1 MAKLCYAQWLL
12 SLRFFFY
19 NMDNCYQLVPPSEN
33 AQACREFDSPAF
45 EAWLER
51 LSGQG
56 LCQLLVSLLLK
67 LERLAQVPVEGPQAL
82 AILQQLAIVLRD
94 VADDLPKGRLPLP
107 DSAAPLSLEQ
117 RLCCVMFRN
126 LKLTLERLD
135 RSARGML
142 VNPDAERAWLVAEMF
157 DWLGRQIELGVLRG
171 KTWPAHTWQELHD
184 LYFYVNNRMAAA
196 RPRIAQAADADSG
209 DDPQTAYKRLLILG
223 LYAEH
228 GGDTLL
234 GPDQAERLADWARA
248 SILDDPG
255 LYFGY
260 LGTYL
265 VEVSRDTPP
274 RLVTGALGSA
284 TRAWVLRLPADLLSI
299 IEANRKRF
307 RPGAD

>member
-1 MAKLCYAQWLL
+1 MQRVL
-12 SLRFFFY
+12 SFRFFFFS
-19 NMDNCYQLVPPSEN
+19 MDNCYQLAPPSED

-45 EAWLER
+45 DAWLER

-67 LERLAQVPVEGPQAL
+67 LERLAQVPVEGPRAL

-94 VADDLPKGRLPLP
+94 VADDLPKGRLPPP
-107 DSAAPLSLEQ
+107 DAAAPLSLEQ
-117 RLCCVMFRN
+117 RLCCIMFRN
-126 LKLTLERLD
+126 LKLTLERRD
-135 RSARGML
+135 RSARG
-142 VNPDAERAWLVAEMF
+142 VPVDPDAERAWLVAEMF
-157 DWLGRQIELGVLRG
+157 DWLGRQIELGVVRG
-171 KTWPAHTWQELHD
+171 RTWPPHTWQELHD
-184 LYFYVNNRMAAA
+184 LFFYASNRMAAA
-196 RPRIAQAADADSG
+196 RPRMAQAADALSG

-223 LYAEH
+223 LYAEQ

-248 SILDDPG
+248 STLEDPG

>member
-1 MAKLCYAQWLL
+1 
-12 SLRFFFY
+12 
-19 NMDNCYQLVPPSEN
+19 MDNCYQLASPSES
-33 AQACREFDSPAF
+33 AHADREFDSPAF
-45 EAWLER
+45 DAWLER

-67 LERLAQVPVEGPQAL
+67 LERLAQVPIAGPRAL
-82 AILQQLAIVLRD
+82 AILQQLASVLRD
-94 VADDLPKGRLPLP
+94 VADDLPRGRLPP
-107 DSAAPLSLEQ
+107 DAAAPLSLEQ
-117 RLCCVMFRN
+117 RLCCVMYRN

-135 RSARGML
+135 RSARGVL
-142 VNPDAERAWLVAEMF
+142 VNPDAERAWLVGQMF

-184 LYFYVNNRMAAA
+184 LFFYVSNRMAAA
-196 RPRIAQAADADSG
+196 RPRMAQAAGAHSG

-234 GPDQAERLADWARA
+234 GPEQAQRLADWARA
-248 SILDDPG
+248 STLEDPG

-274 RLVTGALGSA
+274 RRLAGALGSA
-284 TRAWVLRLPADLLSI
+284 NRAWVLRLPADLLAI
-299 IEANRKRF
+299 IEANGKRF
-307 RPGAD
+307 RPSAD

>member
-1 MAKLCYAQWLL
+1 
-12 SLRFFFY
+12 
-19 NMDNCYQLVPPSEN
+19 MDNCYQVAPPPEH
-33 AQACREFDSPAF
+33 AQSHREFDSPVFA
-45 EAWLER
+45 AWVKR

-56 LCQLLVSLLLK
+56 LCQMLVSLLLK
-67 LERLAQVPVEGPQAL
+67 LERLAQAPVEGPRAL

-94 VADDLPKGRLPLP
+94 VADDLPKGRLPP
-107 DSAAPLSLEQ
+107 TDSTALLSLEQ
-117 RLCCVMFRN
+117 RLCCVMFKN

-142 VNPDAERAWLVAEMF
+142 LNPDAERAWLVGEMF

-171 KTWPAHTWQELHD
+171 STWPPHTWQELHD
-184 LYFYVNNRMAAA
+184 LFFYFSNRMKAA
-196 RPRIAQAADADSG
+196 RPQMAQAVGPHSF

-223 LYAEH
+223 LYAEQRS
-228 GGDTLL
+228 DTLL
-234 GPDQAERLADWARA
+234 GPDQAQRLDDWARA
-248 SILDDPG
+248 STLEDPG

-284 TRAWVLRLPADLLSI
+284 NRAWVLRLPTDLLAI
-299 IEANRKRF
+299 IEANGKRF